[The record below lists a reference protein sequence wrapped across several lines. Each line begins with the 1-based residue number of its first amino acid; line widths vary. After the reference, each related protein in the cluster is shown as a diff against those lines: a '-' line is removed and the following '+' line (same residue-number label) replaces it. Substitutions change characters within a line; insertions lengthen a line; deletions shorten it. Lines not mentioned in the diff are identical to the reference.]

1 MGKSS
6 DPGLKWLA
14 RHTEGDSFFVSY
26 ALAQYKV
33 MHGVGDEQLMR
44 VLGCTR
50 EALDRLALCRLPD
63 DRDPGFRGQ
72 VQQIAAF
79 VSCNADRL
87 MGVFREIAAVASLR
101 EQPAQRS
108 MSGLLLAARD
118 RKPGEDADRPD
129 PSKKRK
135 PKR

>member
-6 DPGLKWLA
+6 DTGLEWLA
-14 RHTEGDSFFVSY
+14 RRTEGDSFFVSY
-26 ALAQYKV
+26 ALGQYKAT
-33 MHGVGDEQLMR
+33 HRVGDEQLMR
-44 VLGCTR
+44 VLACTR

-63 DRDPGFRGQ
+63 DRDPGFREQ

-79 VSCNADRL
+79 VSCNADHL
-87 MGVFREIAAVASLR
+87 MRVLREVAAVASLS
-101 EQPAQRS
+101 EQPAHRS

-129 PSKKRK
+129 RLKTKK